1 MLYRTVAFIM
11 IISAFVA
18 DTAAAEQKFLPHS
31 AIYTEK
37 DTVSETLA
45 NQTANTVSDTDRIL
59 QTAPLADL
67 RNLAQRLYLI
77 RKNDAKN
84 KKLTLPKPPGADISH
99 DRNKLIEYIKTLME

>member
-1 MLYRTVAFIM
+1 MLYRTVVLIM

-18 DTAAAEQKFLPHS
+18 DAAVAEQKFLPHS
-31 AIYTEK
+31 ALYTEK
-37 DTVSETLA
+37 NTVSE
-45 NQTANTVSDTDRIL
+45 TDRIL

-84 KKLTLPKPPGADISH
+84 KKQTPPEPLGADISH

>member
-37 DTVSETLA
+37 
-45 NQTANTVSDTDRIL
+45 NTVSDTDRIL